1 MNDFREY
8 SNYCDRYLAHHG
20 IKGQHWGVKNGPPY
34 PLDQKVS
41 KAIKAGK
48 NETRS
53 SGKKAGTQH
62 SSAALGK
69 SYTVPKNVLEQVG
82 GWEEFKKKD
91 YDFKKKSV
99 LFRTSKWK

>member
-8 SNYCDRYLAHHG
+8 KNYCDQYLAHHG

-41 KAIKAGK
+41 RAIKAGK

-62 SSAALGK
+62 TAATWGK
-69 SYTVPKNVLEQVG
+69 NFTVTKQILDEVG
-82 GWEEFKKKD
+82 GWNEFHKKDWNFKKKI
-91 YDFKKKSV
+91 FG
-99 LFRTSKWK
+99 